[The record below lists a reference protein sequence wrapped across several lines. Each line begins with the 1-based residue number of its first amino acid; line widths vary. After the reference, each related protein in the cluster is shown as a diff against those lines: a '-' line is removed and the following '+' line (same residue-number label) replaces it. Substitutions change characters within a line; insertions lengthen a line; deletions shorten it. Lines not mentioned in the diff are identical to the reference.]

1 MKVRYLCSHA
11 SIDLTGQKGAS
22 IHIRSLVRAL
32 ADLGHE
38 ATWSCTQVSFPRSIE
53 AELHAKVRPVPLTGW
68 NQGLARAV
76 RAGDRFLRKPPRKFP
91 DAVRALHNLRFFR
104 AATDAARN
112 LHPDFIYERYSLWG
126 TVGLRLAKDRSIP
139 LVLEVNAPLTY
150 EQQRYRASLTCPP
163 LARWVERRIW
173 RKAGLL
179 LAVSE
184 PLRSQLQR
192 AGVQPERIR
201 VLPNAVNP
209 GLFHA
214 GLDGQPVRERL
225 KLSGRVVAG
234 FVGP

>member
-1 MKVRYLCSHA
+1 MKVLYLCSDA

-38 ATWSCTQVSFPRSIE
+38 VTVLCTQVSSPTSIE

-76 RAGDRFLRKPPRKFP
+76 RAGNRFLRKPTRKFP

-104 AATDAARN
+104 AAADAARK

-150 EQQRYRASLTCPP
+150 EQERYRASLTCPP

-173 RKAGLL
+173 RKAGSS
-179 LAVSE
+179 LAGFE
-184 PLRSQLQR
+184 PPPRPPGRSC
-192 AGVQPERIR
+192 VQPARI
-201 VLPNAVNP
+201 
-209 GLFHA
+209 
-214 GLDGQPVRERL
+214 
-225 KLSGRVVAG
+225 
-234 FVGP
+234 